1 MNIQKNISLKRYNS
15 WLVGGNAEF
24 FGQPANVEELKEQVA
39 WAQSQNLKIHILG
52 TGSNVLISDQGLP
65 GLCLQLS
72 KLTGIETIE
81 SGADVLFHCWA
92 GTGKSELL
100 KIFLKYKLQ
109 AALFIA
115 GIPGQIGGGIAM
127 NAGIAEQISPREF
140 VEIVDWIEVLKIP
153 SLKIERFAQ
162 KDLQWDYRHCTG
174 WQPGI
179 ITRVGLKLLNQPTP
193 DILDKVR
200 AANLL
205 RAQRQPLELPS
216 CGSVFVNPSGDKAG
230 RLVEASGLK
239 GFRIG
244 GAQVSE
250 KHANFIV
257 NLGSATAK
265 DLEDVIFHVQKTV
278 EQKFSVKLR
287 TEVVWLP

>member
-1 MNIQKNISLKRYNS
+1 MNIQKNISLKRFNS
-15 WLVGGNAEF
+15 WQVGGAAEF
-24 FGQPANVEELKEQVA
+24 FAQPLNLEELKEHVQ
-39 WAQSQNLKIHILG
+39 WAQSQNLKIHIIG
-52 TGSNVLISDQGLP
+52 SGSNVLISDQGLK
-65 GLCLQLS
+65 GLCLQLA
-72 KLTGIETIE
+72 KLTGVEVSE
-81 SGADVLFHCWA
+81 VGADLLFHCWA

-100 KIFLKYKLQ
+100 KLFLKHKLE
-109 AALFIA
+109 AALFMA
-115 GIPGQIGGGIAM
+115 GIPGQIGGGVAM
-127 NAGIAEQISPREF
+127 NAGVGEQIRPREF
-140 VEIVDWIEVLKIP
+140 VEIVEWIEVLKLP
-153 SLKIERFAQ
+153 SLKIERFEKNQ
-162 KDLQWDYRHCTG
+162 LRWDYRNCTG

-179 ITRVGLKLLNQPTP
+179 ITRVGLKILNQPQP
-193 DILDKVR
+193 DILERVR

-216 CGSVFVNPSGDKAG
+216 CGSVFVNPPGDKAG

-257 NLGSATAK
+257 NLGSASAK
-265 DLEDVIFHVQKTV
+265 DLEDVIFHVQKIV